1 MKLIFHKIR
10 YKNFLSSGNVW
21 TEIDLDKAPITLIVG
36 KNGAGKSTVLD
47 ALCFCLFKKPFRK
60 VTLGLLVNSV
70 TKKNCVVE
78 VEFSIGVDQYKVV
91 RGLKPNIFEVWKNG
105 TMMNQT
111 AATDDYQS
119 HLEDQVLKV
128 NHKAFC
134 QVVVLGSANY
144 TPFLEL
150 SVPDRRK
157 IIENIL
163 DLEIFSIMNVI
174 TKKRNQDN
182 DKLVQELSATK
193 IGLESQLKYLSQ
205 FGDEKRRL
213 HDEQINFKE
222 VRLQGYRDLIKTKK
236 NFLLDGFTKVDV
248 DKAYVT
254 VNLHL
259 KNISACES
267 KMATCQNNIKKFEKE
282 ISFYQNNCAC
292 DVCKQNIDEEFKTK
306 IIEEKEQYIRENN
319 DVYNELNK
327 TFEEEEKSHQKAY
340 EIYNKI
346 IDTHQSQEKIQ
357 FEISTLIKDG
367 KALKAE
373 IDTMNAQVFNDET
386 AAIQEAQ
393 QALDK
398 VTKDYDAAM
407 RLKERIAVAL
417 KILKD
422 DGAKAKVIK
431 GYTQTINEF
440 INKFLLDM
448 DFMCQFNLDENF
460 NEIIKSRYRD
470 EFVYNS
476 FSEGEKMRIDLAIL
490 FTWREIAS
498 RRNSINTNII
508 FFDETLDSSL
518 DADGIDSYANIIKS
532 LTEGQNVFIISHND
546 KNIDRFETV
555 LEFRKKK
562 GFSTVVK

>member
-60 VTLGLLVNSV
+60 LPLGLLVNSV
-70 TKKNCVVE
+70 TKKNTVVE
-78 VEFSIGVDQYKVV
+78 VEFSIGVDQYKTV

-105 TMMNQT
+105 VMMNQS

-157 IIENIL
+157 IIENLL

-193 IGLESQLKYLSQ
+193 FGLESQLKYLSQ

-213 HDEQINFKE
+213 HDERINFQENK
-222 VRLQGYRDLIKTKK
+222 LQGYRDLIKMKK
-236 NFLLDGFTKVDV
+236 NLLVDGFTKADV
-248 DKAYVT
+248 DKAYT
-254 VNLHL
+254 AVNYHL
-259 KNISACES
+259 KNISTCES
-267 KMATCQNNIKKFEKE
+267 NMATCLSNIKKFEKE
-282 ISFYQNNCAC
+282 IAFYKNNCTC
-292 DVCKQNIDEEFKTK
+292 DVCKQNIDEEFKTT
-306 IIEEKEQYIRENN
+306 IIEEKEQYISEVRGAYN
-319 DVYNELNK
+319 DMCETLG
-327 TFEEEEKSHQKAY
+327 EEEKFQEKAS
-340 EIYNKI
+340 ENYNKI
-346 IDTHQSQEKIQ
+346 LAHHQSQEKIQ
-357 FEISTLIKDG
+357 FEISSLISEG

-373 IDTMNAQVFNDET
+373 IEALKEQVFNDET

-398 VTKDYDAAM
+398 MTKDYDEAM
-407 RLKERIAVAL
+407 KLKERIAIAL

-508 FFDETLDSSL
+508 FFDEILDSSL
-518 DADGIDSYANIIKS
+518 DADGIDSYATIIKS